1 MSKVLKGVFAIL
13 VLGVIF
19 LKVTR
24 DPILQGTSFSQ
35 EIKAQDHQLLRL
47 TLSNDDKYRIFRP
60 LDQIH
65 PELIQSVL
73 LLEDQYFYYHLG
85 VNPVSLFRAL
95 LTVNSNQKIGAST
108 VTMQLVRLKY
118 QLHTRSISGKL
129 RQIIYALYYEI
140 LYSKDQIL
148 EAYLNLTPYGANI
161 EGVEAASQIYFNKSA
176 DQLNLLES
184 FTLAVIPQNP
194 VKRNLNQTVQDQVKL
209 ARDRM
214 IKKWLT
220 ENPESQNSIQD
231 LKSFV
236 LSSRILDLPFH
247 APHFVEEIIK
257 RYPDKKYVHTTL
269 DLNLQN
275 KIDLQL
281 KAYLKTTANRGVRN
295 GSVLLIDTRQKAV
308 KAWVGS
314 GDFFDSTISG
324 QVDGVNIP
332 RSPGSTLK
340 PFIYGQAMDEGL
352 IHPQTLLKDVPLHF
366 GSFDPENFDRRF
378 LGPISSTQALVLS
391 RNVPAI
397 DLASKIKKDYLY
409 DLLKKTNVENL
420 ISPEVYGLGLAIGTV
435 PMTAL
440 NLGSLYSALAN
451 QGTFSSL
458 QLTNHETQKASFQ
471 MISAESA
478 FLVLDMLSKTA
489 RDHNSVLNDQMIN
502 QLPLAWKTGTSYGFR
517 DAWTVGVLGP
527 YVLVVWL
534 GNFDYTSNPHLIGRD
549 VAAPLFFQIAD
560 LFSPQTLKENSR
572 WKSPIG
578 LNIKNVEV
586 CDVSGAL
593 PTSDCPHRHS
603 SFFVPAVSPIE
614 TCQIHRKIQISKKSG
629 LRLCGG
635 NHQDSAFE
643 VFEFWPTE
651 FSDVFQKIGVRR
663 RSVPQYDPSCGSQ
676 ALDNQSRGPQI
687 LSPKKDLNYV
697 ISFAKQQSEESIPLQ
712 ATADNDNQKLN
723 WFINQKWL
731 GQSEPQK
738 LLFFKAKV
746 GVYDVM
752 VVDQQ
757 GRADHQKIEVK
768 LVR

>member
-1 MSKVLKGVFAIL
+1 MV
-13 VLGVIF
+13 F
-19 LKVTR
+19 LKITR

-60 LDQIH
+60 LNQIH
-65 PELIQSVL
+65 PELIKSVL
-73 LLEDQYFYYHLG
+73 LLEDQYFYYHFG
-85 VNPVSLFRAL
+85 VNPISLFRAL
-95 LTVNSNQKIGAST
+95 MSFNSNQKIGAST

-118 QLHTRSISGKL
+118 QLHTRNMSGKL
-129 RQIIYALYYEI
+129 KQIFYAIFYEI

-176 DQLNLLES
+176 SQLNLLES

-194 VKRNLNQTVQDQVKL
+194 VKRNLNQQVQNQVKL

-214 IKKWLT
+214 IKKWLI
-220 ENPESQNSIQD
+220 ENPDSQNIIQD

-236 LSSRILDLPFH
+236 LSSRIPDLPFH

-257 RYPDKKYVHTTL
+257 RFPDKKYLHTTL

-275 KIDLQL
+275 KIDQQL

-295 GSVLLIDTRQKAV
+295 GSILLIDTNQKSV

-340 PFIYGQAMDEGL
+340 PFIYGRAMDQGL
-352 IHPQTLLKDVPLHF
+352 IHPQSLLKDVPLHF

-378 LGPISSTQALVLS
+378 LGPISATQALVLS

-397 DLASKIKKDYLY
+397 DLASKIEKNYLY
-409 DLLKKTNVENL
+409 DLLMKSDVENL
-420 ISPEVYGLGLAIGTV
+420 ISPEFYGLGLAIGTV

-440 NLGSLYSALAN
+440 QLGSLYSALAN
-451 QGTFSSL
+451 RGTFNSIR
-458 QLTNHETQKASFQ
+458 LTNHETQKSTFS
-471 MISAESA
+471 MMSAESA

-489 RDHNSVLNDQMIN
+489 RDQNSVLNDQMIN
-502 QLPLAWKTGTSYGFR
+502 QLPAAWKTGTSYGFR

-534 GNFDYTSNPHLIGRD
+534 GNFDYTSNPHLIGRE
-549 VAAPLFFQIAD
+549 VASPLFFQIAD
-560 LFSPQTLKENSR
+560 LFSSQILNENLKWNSLV
-572 WKSPIG
+572 G
-578 LNIKNVEV
+578 LNIKKVEV

-593 PTSDCPHRHS
+593 PTADCPHRHS
-603 SFFVPAVSPIE
+603 SFFVPSVSPIE

-629 LRLCGG
+629 LRLCGQSP
-635 NHQDSAFE
+635 HESTFE

-651 FSDVFQKIGVRR
+651 FSDIFQKIGVRR
-663 RSVPQYDPSCGSQ
+663 RSVPQYDSSCGSVASDVQ
-676 ALDNQSRGPQI
+676 GIGPQI
-687 LSPKKDLNYV
+687 LSPKKDLDYV
-697 ISFAKQQSEESIPLQ
+697 ISFAKNQTEESLPLQ

-723 WFINQKWL
+723 WFVNQKWL

-738 LLFFKAKV
+738 ILFFKAKV
-746 GVYDVM
+746 GVYDIM

-757 GRADHQKIEVK
+757 GRADYQKVEVK
-768 LVR
+768 VAR